1 MVSSSNQVIK
11 PGATVLAGK
20 EVCEVIDFVDLSN
33 AILLTPAGD
42 RQSWALRD
50 LRPLGGRAPTRRR
63 ELADTGT
70 EEWTKA
76 TAHYN
81 AISLLMNL
89 PDEERTLA
97 RVKQVSQLLEVH
109 HSTVYRW
116 IERYKE
122 KGTISG
128 LLRSQRADAGASR
141 LLPEV
146 ESLISKMIDALYLT
160 QQRRSMASVA
170 KETREACKK
179 NKLPVPDA
187 STIRARIYALDPKE
201 VEKRRYGNKKADE
214 KFTPLRGSFP
224 NADFPLAVVQ
234 IDHTPMDVIVVD
246 DVWRK
251 PINRAYLTVA
261 IDVKTK
267 MVVGFFI
274 SLDPPGALAAGQCIS
289 NAILDKQDW
298 LQEHGLND
306 YEWPCRGKMRTVHMD
321 NAKEFRGSMMGL
333 ACLEHQ
339 INPERR
345 PKTQAKY
352 GGHIERSFRTF
363 MQKIHE
369 ELPGTTFSSVADRF
383 DYDSEGKAVM
393 SLAALEK
400 WFAMYILGYYHHDNH
415 SGNDDIPPIVE
426 WRRAYLEG
434 TADTP
439 PTGVPH
445 RVADEEQLRLDFL
458 PYVMRSVQE
467 YGVQYEGLQWY
478 SDSIRRFI
486 HAKDEKAP
494 SKKKLFVCRY
504 DPRDMSIIHFWDDKA
519 RMYIDVPFRNRH
531 RPPVSLWEVMSAKKA
546 LSRESKS
553 ATNEELLFKT
563 IDKMR
568 ELVKQEAELTK
579 TARRTQ
585 QRSKEW
591 EKIQSKNASKKAT
604 SKPAKP
610 PTLPAGPEDT
620 ADIFPF
626 DSIRE
631 S

>member
-1 MVSSSNQVIK
+1 MFNSSNQVIK

-20 EVCEVIDFVDLSN
+20 EVCEVLDFVDLSN
-33 AILLTPAGD
+33 AIVLTPAGE

-50 LRPLGGRAPTRRR
+50 LRPLAGRAPTRRR
-63 ELADTGT
+63 ELADSETVQ
-70 EEWTKA
+70 WTKA
-76 TAHYN
+76 TARYN
-81 AISLLMNL
+81 AILLLMNL
-89 PDEERTLA
+89 PDEERTLV
-97 RVKQVSQLLEVH
+97 RVKQVSQLMEVH

-128 LLRSQRADAGASR
+128 LLRSQRADAGEHR

-160 QQRRSMASVA
+160 DQRRSMAFVA
-170 KETREACKK
+170 KEIREACKK
-179 NKLPVPDA
+179 KKLPVPDA

-201 VEKRRYGNKKADE
+201 VERSRYGNKKADE

-251 PINRAYLTVA
+251 PINRAYLTLA

-289 NAILDKQDW
+289 NAILDKHDW
-298 LQEHGLND
+298 LQEHGLSD

-333 ACLEHQ
+333 ACKEHQ

-345 PKTQAKY
+345 PKTQPKY

-363 MQKIHE
+363 MRKIHE
-369 ELPGTTFSSVADRF
+369 ELPGTTFSSVANRF

-393 SLAALEK
+393 TLAALEK

-415 SGNDDIPPIVE
+415 SGNDGIPPIVE

-439 PTGVPH
+439 PTGIPH
-445 RVADEEQLRLDFL
+445 RVDDEEQLRLDFL

-486 HAKDEKAP
+486 HAKDEKTP
-494 SKKKLFVCRY
+494 SEKKLFVCRY
-504 DPRDMSIIHFWDDKA
+504 DPRDMSTLYFWDDKA
-519 RMYIDVPFRNRH
+519 RMYIHLPFRNRH
-531 RPPVSLWEVMSAKKA
+531 RPPVSLWEVVAAKKA
-546 LSRESKS
+546 LSRDAKS
-553 ATNEELLFKT
+553 ASNEELIFKT

-568 ELVKQEAELTK
+568 ALVKEEAEETK
-579 TARRTQ
+579 TARRMQ

-591 EKIQSKNASKKAT
+591 KKIQSKNSSKKAA
-604 SKPAKP
+604 SKPAKSP
-610 PTLPAGPEDT
+610 ALPVAPEDI
-620 ADIFPF
+620 ADIVPF